1 MELPRPPRALP
12 ASHALFAR
20 EDWPVVRKRIKALA
34 YRLRP
39 TIAAAQDLAHAA
51 ILSCLVDP
59 SEPWRLPVDQLV
71 TKLGYRVAR
80 IAFNERRHEARFP
93 KDPIAQERAD
103 DLDDGSPHGFG
114 HILHGPGPTP
124 EDAYISAETESIYQ
138 RRLESLLRRI
148 ADDALASLLVAEVTR
163 QAESPMAAA
172 LAQGFTND
180 DIYNARKRIERAAR
194 AVLDDERN
202 ASSKKEQP

>member
-1 MELPRPPRALP
+1 MEQPRPPRPLP
-12 ASHALFAR
+12 ESHPLFAR
-20 EDWPVVRKRIKALA
+20 EDWPVIRKKTKVLA
-34 YRLRP
+34 YRVRP
-39 TIAAAQDLAHAA
+39 SIAEAQDLAHAA
-51 ILSCLVDP
+51 ILSCIQHEK
-59 SEPWRLPVDQLV
+59 EPWRLPPKALFAW
-71 TKLGYRVAR
+71 LARRVAF
-80 IAFNERRHEARFP
+80 IAFHERRHDQAFP
-93 KDPIAQERAD
+93 KDPIAEEGAH
-103 DLDDGSPHGFG
+103 DLDDGTSYGFG

-163 QAESPMAAA
+163 QAEAPMAAA
-172 LAQGFTND
+172 LAQGFTSD